1 METCCGFTALGAK
14 TYYTWNCRQFGDKKK
29 IKCEINGIIKVLNFL
44 AEQNWAYG
52 ISVYLM

>member
-14 TYYTWNCRQFGDKKK
+14 TYYTWNCRQ
-29 IKCEINGIIKVLNFL
+29 NGIIKVLIFL
-44 AEQNWAYG
+44 AEQNLAYG